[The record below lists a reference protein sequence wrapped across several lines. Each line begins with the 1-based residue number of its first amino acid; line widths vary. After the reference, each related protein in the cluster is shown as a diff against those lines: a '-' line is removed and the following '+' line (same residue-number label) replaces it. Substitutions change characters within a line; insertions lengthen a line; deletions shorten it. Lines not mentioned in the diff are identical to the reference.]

1 MLGSQTTNPWIPIK
15 PWAFLGGVGL
25 GIFAKP
31 QVRESGAQSLQP
43 HTDAGVE
50 VGSQE
55 PRVRRQGA
63 VGETRI

>member
-1 MLGSQTTNPWIPIK
+1 MDTHQAMGI
-15 PWAFLGGVGL
+15 FGGGVGL

-31 QVRESGAQSLQP
+31 QVREGGAQSLQP